1 MERRRITTLGDG
13 VPFTYAIHFLSRKPD
28 VLRSYVGRDS
38 TRSLVA
44 STTSRTVNLDGE
56 TSLPAFPEAV
66 EAHKT
71 MVYSIAWH
79 FLRDRAVAEEL
90 SQDVFLELHRNW
102 SSMQSGQHIVFWL
115 RKVTSRR
122 SIDVMRKRRTRAET
136 SLEEMAEPT
145 ALERV
150 HDSML
155 SSYLERMVASL
166 PEKQRI
172 VIVLR
177 YQEGMEP
184 EEIAEVLRMNVN
196 TVKSQIARAL
206 ELLRAKTA
214 HRLKQEGDRNDP
226 V

>member
-1 MERRRITTLGDG
+1 
-13 VPFTYAIHFLSRKPD
+13 
-28 VLRSYVGRDS
+28 
-38 TRSLVA
+38 
-44 STTSRTVNLDGE
+44 
-56 TSLPAFPEAV
+56 
-66 EAHKT
+66 

-79 FLRDRAVAEEL
+79 FLRDRAIAEEL
-90 SQDVFLELHRNW
+90 AQDVFLELHRNW
-102 SSMQSGQHIVFWL
+102 SSMQSAQHVVFWL

-122 SIDVMRKRRTRAET
+122 SIDVLRRRKAHAET

-166 PEKQRI
+166 PEKQRM

-184 EEIAEVLRMNVN
+184 EEIADMLDMNVS
-196 TVKSQIARAL
+196 TVKSQITRGL
-206 ELLRAKTA
+206 NLLRAKTA
-214 HRLKQEGDRNDP
+214 RRLKQEWE
-226 V
+226 

>member
-1 MERRRITTLGDG
+1 
-13 VPFTYAIHFLSRKPD
+13 
-28 VLRSYVGRDS
+28 
-38 TRSLVA
+38 
-44 STTSRTVNLDGE
+44 
-56 TSLPAFPEAV
+56 
-66 EAHKT
+66 

-90 SQDVFLELHRNW
+90 AQDVFLDLHRNW
-102 SSMQSGQHIVFWL
+102 SSMQSAQHIVFWL

-122 SIDVMRKRRTRAET
+122 SIDLLRRRKTRAET
-136 SLEEMAEPT
+136 SLEELAEPT

-184 EEIAEVLRMNVN
+184 EEIAEMLEINVS
-196 TVKSQIARAL
+196 TVKTQITRAL
-206 ELLRAKTA
+206 DLLRAKTA
-214 HRLKQEGDRNDP
+214 RRLKPDGEEI
-226 V
+226 

>member
-1 MERRRITTLGDG
+1 
-13 VPFTYAIHFLSRKPD
+13 
-28 VLRSYVGRDS
+28 
-38 TRSLVA
+38 
-44 STTSRTVNLDGE
+44 
-56 TSLPAFPEAV
+56 
-66 EAHKT
+66 

-90 SQDVFLELHRNW
+90 AQDVFLELHRNW
-102 SSMQSGQHIVFWL
+102 PLMQSAQHIVFWL

-122 SIDVMRKRRTRAET
+122 SIDVVRRRKTRAET

-155 SSYLERMVASL
+155 SSYLERMVATL

-184 EEIAEVLRMNVN
+184 EEIADMLEMNVS
-196 TVKSQIARAL
+196 TVKSQITRAL
-206 ELLRAKTA
+206 DLLRAKTA
-214 HRLKQEGDRNDP
+214 QRLKQKWE
-226 V
+226 

>member
-1 MERRRITTLGDG
+1 MIFESQGPFIPYSLPERLHRRL
-13 VPFTYAIHFLSRKPD
+13 
-28 VLRSYVGRDS
+28 
-38 TRSLVA
+38 LVA
-44 STTSRTVNLDGE
+44 TTTSRTVTGQAE
-56 TSLPAFPEAV
+56 VSLPAFTDAV
-66 EAHKT
+66 QAHKA

-90 SQDVFLELHRNW
+90 AQDVFLELHRHW
-102 SSMQSGQHIVFWL
+102 SSMQSAEHIVFWL

-122 SIDVMRKRRTRAET
+122 SIDVVRRRKTRAET
-136 SLEEMAEPT
+136 SLEETAEPT

-166 PEKQRI
+166 PGKQRI

-184 EEIAEVLRMNVN
+184 EEIAEVLDMNVS
-196 TVKSQIARAL
+196 TVKTQITRAL
-206 ELLRAKTA
+206 DLLRAKTA
-214 HRLKQEGDRNDP
+214 RRLRQNGEET
-226 V
+226 

>member
-1 MERRRITTLGDG
+1 
-13 VPFTYAIHFLSRKPD
+13 
-28 VLRSYVGRDS
+28 
-38 TRSLVA
+38 
-44 STTSRTVNLDGE
+44 
-56 TSLPAFPEAV
+56 
-66 EAHKT
+66 

-90 SQDVFLELHRNW
+90 AQDVFLELHRNW
-102 SSMQSGQHIVFWL
+102 SSMQSAQHIVFWL

-122 SIDVMRKRRTRAET
+122 SIDIVRRRKTRAET

-150 HDSML
+150 NDSML

-184 EEIAEVLRMNVN
+184 EDIAEILGMNVS
-196 TVKSQIARAL
+196 TVKTQITRAL
-206 ELLRAKTA
+206 DLLRAKTA
-214 HRLKQEGDRNDP
+214 RRLKQYGEET
-226 V
+226 

>member
-1 MERRRITTLGDG
+1 
-13 VPFTYAIHFLSRKPD
+13 
-28 VLRSYVGRDS
+28 
-38 TRSLVA
+38 
-44 STTSRTVNLDGE
+44 
-56 TSLPAFPEAV
+56 
-66 EAHKT
+66 

-79 FLRDRAVAEEL
+79 FLREAAVAEEL
-90 SQDVFLELHRNW
+90 AQDVFLELHRNW
-102 SSMQSGQHIVFWL
+102 PSMQSAQHIVFWL

-122 SIDVMRKRRTRAET
+122 SIDLLRRRKTRAET

-184 EEIAEVLRMNVN
+184 EEIAETLEMNVS
-196 TVKSQIARAL
+196 TVKSQIGRAL
-206 ELLRAKTA
+206 ELLRTKTA
-214 HRLKQEGDRNDP
+214 HRLKQEWQENDAI
-226 V
+226 

>member
-1 MERRRITTLGDG
+1 MRLPT
-13 VPFTYAIHFLSRKPD
+13 FPD
-28 VLRSYVGRDS
+28 
-38 TRSLVA
+38 
-44 STTSRTVNLDGE
+44 
-56 TSLPAFPEAV
+56 AV
-66 EAHKT
+66 EANKA

-79 FLRDRAVAEEL
+79 FLRDHAVAEEL
-90 SQDVFLELHRNW
+90 AQDVFLELHRNW
-102 SSMQSGQHIVFWL
+102 SSMQSAQHIVFWL

-122 SIDVMRKRRTRAET
+122 AIDIVRRRKTRAET

-145 ALERV
+145 TLERV

-166 PEKQRI
+166 PEKQRV
-172 VIVLR
+172 VIILR

-184 EEIAEVLRMNVN
+184 EEIAEMLEINVS

-214 HRLKQEGDRNDP
+214 RRLNQEWKENDA

>member
-1 MERRRITTLGDG
+1 MIFESQG
-13 VPFTYAIHFLSRKPD
+13 PFTPYSLPERLHRTL
-28 VLRSYVGRDS
+28 
-38 TRSLVA
+38 LVA
-44 STTSRTVNLDGE
+44 TTTSRTVPGQAE
-56 TSLPAFPEAV
+56 ISLPTFADAV
-66 EAHKT
+66 QAHKA

-90 SQDVFLELHRNW
+90 AQDVFLELHRNW
-102 SSMQSGQHIVFWL
+102 SSIQSAQHIVFWL

-122 SIDVMRKRRTRAET
+122 SIDVVRRRKTRAET

-184 EEIAEVLRMNVN
+184 EEIAEVLNMNVS
-196 TVKSQIARAL
+196 TVKTQITRAL
-206 ELLRAKTA
+206 DLLRAKTA
-214 HRLKQEGDRNDP
+214 RRLRQNGEES
-226 V
+226 